1 MFLITI
7 KCYLSLVKIQ
17 KKLLSSCTTRRIVRM
32 SWNISKKITAAF
44 LAVIALV
51 AIMSAFTY
59 YEVGQLNDMHIT
71 SAKSNLEK
79 MYLSQG
85 IAMDIAN
92 EAVAMRRFNFTGDAN
107 DITVFNTYR
116 TQGNEKLQRLDAMLS
131 LQKSKELIQ
140 KIQQEK
146 NKYESIAEKSFAA
159 KKANDAATVGSLM
172 DEAGAPYKASMN
184 AALEMVR
191 NVDDFVKADQI
202 ASDEKASSMRKT
214 LLFTNLLV
222 AILAIFISR
231 FISGRISRPAQE
243 VSAAAATIAAGDLSG
258 PDVAVTT
265 HDEIGELGRS
275 FNTMKANLRQV
286 MQTIQASTEQVTT
299 SAEGLTASAEQ
310 SAIASTQVADSITA
324 VAQGAAGQLQAI
336 ETTSATVQTL
346 SAGLEEAAASAHEV
360 SDQSSRA
367 SRTAV
372 DGAQTVSQAVKQMQS
387 IQETVNFSASVV
399 SKLGESSQEIGQI
412 VDTISGIAAQTNLLA
427 LNAAIEAARA
437 GEQGR
442 GFAVVAEEVRHLAEQ
457 SQDAAKKIT
466 ELISEIQGDTAKA
479 VSAMQAGTRE
489 VETGVEVV
497 NSTGTAFKSI
507 ETIVLHVADQ
517 MKEMSTVIEHMAQGS
532 QEIVTAV
539 AEIDRLSKQASSES
553 ENVAAITEEQSAAA
567 EEIAASSQGLEGM
580 AQKMQEAVSKFR
592 L

>member
-1 MFLITI
+1 
-7 KCYLSLVKIQ
+7 
-17 KKLLSSCTTRRIVRM
+17 M

-85 IAMDIAN
+85 IALDIAN

-107 DITVFNTYR
+107 DITVFNAYR

-131 LQKSKELIQ
+131 LQKNKDLIQ

-146 NKYESIAEKSFAA
+146 SKYEGIAEKSFAA
-159 KKANDAATVGSLM
+159 KKTNDAAAVGQFM
-172 DEAGAPYKASMN
+172 DAAGAPYKAAMSLAM
-184 AALEMVR
+184 EMVS
-191 NVDDFVKADQI
+191 NVDDFVKADQL
-202 ASDEKASSMRKT
+202 ASDNKASGMRKT

-243 VSAAAATIAAGDLSG
+243 VSAAAASIAAGDLSG
-258 PDVAVTT
+258 PNVAVTT
-265 HDEIGELGRS
+265 NDEIGKLGQS
-275 FNTMKANLRQV
+275 FNTMKSNLRQV
-286 MQTIQASTEQVTT
+286 MQTIQSSAEQVTT
-299 SAEGLTASAEQ
+299 SSEELTASAEQ
-310 SAIASTQVADSITA
+310 SAIASTQVADSITS
-324 VAQGAAGQLQAI
+324 VAQGAAGQLHAI
-336 ETTSATVQTL
+336 ENASATVQTL

>member
-1 MFLITI
+1 
-7 KCYLSLVKIQ
+7 
-17 KKLLSSCTTRRIVRM
+17 M

-51 AIMSAFTY
+51 ATMSAFTY
-59 YEVGQLNDMHIT
+59 YEVGQLNTMHIN
-71 SAKSNLEK
+71 SAKSNLLK
-79 MYLSQG
+79 MELAQS
-85 IAMDIAN
+85 IATDIAN

-116 TQGNEKLQRLDAMLS
+116 TQANEKLQRLDTILS
-131 LQKSKELIQ
+131 LQKNKDLLQ

-146 NKYESIAEKSFAA
+146 TNYENIAERSFSA
-159 KKANDAATVGSLM
+159 KKASDTAAVGLLMDAAGT
-172 DEAGAPYKASMN
+172 PYKTAMN
-184 AALEMVR
+184 HAMEMVS

-202 ASDEKASSMRKT
+202 ASDEKASGMRKT

-222 AILAIFISR
+222 AIIAIFISR
-231 FISGRISRPAQE
+231 FLSGRISKPAQA
-243 VSAAAATIAAGDLSG
+243 VSTAAATIAAGDLSG
-258 PDVAVTT
+258 PNVAVTT
-265 HDEIGELGRS
+265 NDEIGELGQS
-275 FNTMKANLRQV
+275 FNTMKSNLRQV
-286 MQTIQASTEQVTT
+286 MQTIQSSAEQVT
-299 SAEGLTASAEQ
+299 SSSEELTASAEQ
-310 SAIASTQVADSITA
+310 SAIASTQVADSITS
-324 VAQGAAGQLQAI
+324 VAQGAAGQLHAI
-336 ETTSATVQTL
+336 ENASATVQTL

-372 DGAQTVSQAVKQMQS
+372 DGAQTVAQAVKQMQN

-539 AEIDRLSKQASSES
+539 AEIDRLSKHASSES

-567 EEIAASSQGLEGM
+567 EEIAASSQGLESM

>member
-1 MFLITI
+1 
-7 KCYLSLVKIQ
+7 
-17 KKLLSSCTTRRIVRM
+17 M

-79 MYLSQG
+79 MHLSQG

-131 LQKSKELIQ
+131 LQKNKDLIQ

-172 DEAGAPYKASMN
+172 DEAGTPYKASMN

-265 HDEIGELGRS
+265 NDEIGELGQS

-466 ELISEIQGDTAKA
+466 TLISEIQGDTAKA

-497 NSTGTAFKSI
+497 NSTGVAFNSI

-539 AEIDRLSKQASSES
+539 AEIDRLSKHASSES

>member
-1 MFLITI
+1 
-7 KCYLSLVKIQ
+7 
-17 KKLLSSCTTRRIVRM
+17 M

-79 MYLSQG
+79 MHLSQG

-131 LQKSKELIQ
+131 LQKNKDLIQ

-146 NKYESIAEKSFAA
+146 NKYEGIAEKSFAA
-159 KKANDAATVGSLM
+159 KKANDAAAVGQFM
-172 DEAGAPYKASMN
+172 DAAGTPYKASMSH
-184 AALEMVR
+184 AMEMVS

-202 ASDEKASSMRKT
+202 ASDEKASGMRKT

-222 AILAIFISR
+222 AIIAIFISR

-243 VSAAAATIAAGDLSG
+243 VSAAAASIAAGDLSG
-258 PDVAVTT
+258 PNVAVTT
-265 HDEIGELGRS
+265 NDEIGELGQS

-286 MQTIQASTEQVTT
+286 MQTIQSSSEQVT
-299 SAEGLTASAEQ
+299 SSSEELTASAEQ

-372 DGAQTVSQAVKQMQS
+372 DGAQTVAQAVKQMQS
-387 IQETVNFSASVV
+387 IQETVNFSANVV
-399 SKLGESSQEIGQI
+399 AKLGESSQEIGQI

-466 ELISEIQGDTAKA
+466 TLISEIQGDTAKA

-539 AEIDRLSKQASSES
+539 AEIDRLSKHASSES

>member
-1 MFLITI
+1 
-7 KCYLSLVKIQ
+7 
-17 KKLLSSCTTRRIVRM
+17 M

-79 MYLSQG
+79 MHLSQG
-85 IAMDIAN
+85 VAMDIAN

-116 TQGNEKLQRLDAMLS
+116 TQGNEKLQRLDATLS

-146 NKYESIAEKSFAA
+146 ARYESIAEKSFAA

-191 NVDDFVKADQI
+191 NVDDFVKADEI

-265 HDEIGELGRS
+265 NDEIGELGQS

-372 DGAQTVSQAVKQMQS
+372 DGAQTVAQAVKQMQS

-399 SKLGESSQEIGQI
+399 AKLGESSQEIGQI

-466 ELISEIQGDTAKA
+466 TLISEIQGDTAKA
-479 VSAMQAGTRE
+479 VSSMQAGTRE

-497 NSTGTAFKSI
+497 NSTGVAFNSI

-580 AQKMQEAVSKFR
+580 AQKMQKAVSKFR

>member
-1 MFLITI
+1 
-7 KCYLSLVKIQ
+7 
-17 KKLLSSCTTRRIVRM
+17 M

-85 IAMDIAN
+85 IALDIAN

-131 LQKSKELIQ
+131 LQKNKDLIQ

-372 DGAQTVSQAVKQMQS
+372 DGAQTVAQAVKQMQS

-399 SKLGESSQEIGQI
+399 AKLGESSQEIGQI

-466 ELISEIQGDTAKA
+466 TLISEIQGDTAKA
-479 VSAMQAGTRE
+479 VSSMQAGTRE

-497 NSTGTAFKSI
+497 NSTGVAFNSI

-539 AEIDRLSKQASSES
+539 AEIDRLSKHASSES

>member
-1 MFLITI
+1 
-7 KCYLSLVKIQ
+7 
-17 KKLLSSCTTRRIVRM
+17 M

-85 IAMDIAN
+85 IALDIAN

-131 LQKSKELIQ
+131 LPKNKELIQ
-140 KIQQEK
+140 KILQEK
-146 NKYESIAEKSFAA
+146 VKYEGIAEKSFAA
-159 KKANDAATVGSLM
+159 KKANDAASVGSLM
-172 DEAGAPYKASMN
+172 DEAGTPYKASMN

-202 ASDEKASSMRKT
+202 ASDEKASAMRKT

-243 VSAAAATIAAGDLSG
+243 VSSAAATIAAGDLSG
-258 PDVAVTT
+258 PNVAVTT
-265 HDEIGELGRS
+265 NDEIGELGQS
-275 FNTMKANLRQV
+275 FNTMKSNLRQV
-286 MQTIQASTEQVTT
+286 MQTIQSSAEQVT
-299 SAEGLTASAEQ
+299 SSSEELTASAEQ
-310 SAIASTQVADSITA
+310 SAIASTQVADSITS
-324 VAQGAAGQLQAI
+324 VAQGAAGQLHAI
-336 ETTSATVQTL
+336 ENASATVQTL

-360 SDQSSRA
+360 SDQSSQA

-372 DGAQTVSQAVKQMQS
+372 DGAQTVAQAVKQMQS
-387 IQETVNFSASVV
+387 IQETVNFSANVV
-399 SKLGESSQEIGQI
+399 AKLGESSQEIGQI

-466 ELISEIQGDTAKA
+466 TLISEIQGDTAKA
-479 VSAMQAGTRE
+479 VSAMQAGTHE

-507 ETIVLHVADQ
+507 EDIVLNVASQ

-553 ENVAAITEEQSAAA
+553 QNVAAITEEQSAAA
-567 EEIAASSQGLEGM
+567 EEIAASSQGLETM
-580 AQKMQEAVSKFR
+580 AQKMQEAVSRFR

>member
-1 MFLITI
+1 
-7 KCYLSLVKIQ
+7 
-17 KKLLSSCTTRRIVRM
+17 M

-85 IAMDIAN
+85 IALDIAN

-116 TQGNEKLQRLDAMLS
+116 TQGSEKLQQLDATLS
-131 LQKSKELIQ
+131 LQKNKDLIQ
-140 KIQQEK
+140 KILQEK
-146 NKYESIAEKSFAA
+146 TKYESIAEKSFAA
-159 KKANDAATVGSLM
+159 KKANDVATVGSLM
-172 DEAGAPYKASMN
+172 DEAGTPYKASMN

-191 NVDDFVKADQI
+191 NVDDFVKADEI

-222 AILAIFISR
+222 AIIAIFISR

-243 VSAAAATIAAGDLSG
+243 VSTAAASIAAGDLSG
-258 PDVAVTT
+258 PNVAVTT
-265 HDEIGELGRS
+265 NDEIGELGHS
-275 FNTMKANLRQV
+275 FNTMKSNLRQV
-286 MQTIQASTEQVTT
+286 MQTIQSSAEQVTT
-299 SAEGLTASAEQ
+299 SSEELTASAEQ
-310 SAIASTQVADSITA
+310 SAIASTQVAESITS

-336 ETTSATVQTL
+336 ENASATVQTL

-372 DGAQTVSQAVKQMQS
+372 DGAQTVAQAVKQMQS
-387 IQETVNFSASVV
+387 IQETVSFSANVV
-399 SKLGESSQEIGQI
+399 AKLGESSQEIGQI

-466 ELISEIQGDTAKA
+466 TLISEIQGDTAKA
-479 VSAMQAGTRE
+479 VSSMQAGTRE

-497 NSTGTAFKSI
+497 NSTGAAFNSI

-539 AEIDRLSKQASSES
+539 AEIDRLSKHASSES

>member
-1 MFLITI
+1 MKITRI
-7 KCYLSLVKIQ
+7 
-17 KKLLSSCTTRRIVRM
+17 TRRIVRM

-85 IAMDIAN
+85 IALDIAN

-116 TQGNEKLQRLDAMLS
+116 TQGNEKLQRLDATLS
-131 LQKSKELIQ
+131 LQKNKDLIQ

-172 DEAGAPYKASMN
+172 DEAGTPYKASMN

-243 VSAAAATIAAGDLSG
+243 VSAAAASIAAGDLSG

-372 DGAQTVSQAVKQMQS
+372 DGAQTVAQAVKQMQS
-387 IQETVNFSASVV
+387 IQETVNFSANVV
-399 SKLGESSQEIGQI
+399 AKLGESSQEIGQI

-466 ELISEIQGDTAKA
+466 TLISEIQGDTAKA
-479 VSAMQAGTRE
+479 VSSMQAGTRE

-497 NSTGTAFKSI
+497 NSTGVAFNSI

-539 AEIDRLSKQASSES
+539 AEIDRLSKHASSES

-580 AQKMQEAVSKFR
+580 AQKMQEAVSRFR

>member
-1 MFLITI
+1 
-7 KCYLSLVKIQ
+7 
-17 KKLLSSCTTRRIVRM
+17 M

-79 MYLSQG
+79 MHLSQG

-131 LQKSKELIQ
+131 LQKNKDLIQ

-191 NVDDFVKADQI
+191 NVDDFVKAAEEETD
-202 ASDEKASSMRKT
+202 AKAGSMRKT

-265 HDEIGELGRS
+265 NDEIGELGQS

-372 DGAQTVSQAVKQMQS
+372 DGAQTVAQAVKQMQS

-399 SKLGESSQEIGQI
+399 AKLGESSQEIGQI

-479 VSAMQAGTRE
+479 VSSMQAGTRE

-497 NSTGTAFKSI
+497 NSTGVAFNSI

-539 AEIDRLSKQASSES
+539 AEIDRLSKHASSES

>member
-1 MFLITI
+1 
-7 KCYLSLVKIQ
+7 
-17 KKLLSSCTTRRIVRM
+17 M

-79 MYLSQG
+79 MHLSQG

-131 LQKSKELIQ
+131 LQKNKDLIQ

-146 NKYESIAEKSFAA
+146 NKYEGIAEKSFAA
-159 KKANDAATVGSLM
+159 KKANDVAAVGSLM
-172 DEAGAPYKASMN
+172 DEAGTPYKASMN

-265 HDEIGELGRS
+265 NDEIGELGQS

-372 DGAQTVSQAVKQMQS
+372 DGAQTVAQAVKQMQS
-387 IQETVNFSASVV
+387 IQETVNFSANVV
-399 SKLGESSQEIGQI
+399 AKLGESSQEIGQI

-466 ELISEIQGDTAKA
+466 TLISEIQGDTAKA
-479 VSAMQAGTRE
+479 VSSMQAGTRE

-497 NSTGTAFKSI
+497 NSTGVAFNSI

-539 AEIDRLSKQASSES
+539 AEIDRLSKHASSES

>member
-1 MFLITI
+1 
-7 KCYLSLVKIQ
+7 
-17 KKLLSSCTTRRIVRM
+17 M

-85 IAMDIAN
+85 IALDIAN

-131 LQKSKELIQ
+131 LQKNKDLIQ

-172 DEAGAPYKASMN
+172 DEAGTPYKASMN
-184 AALEMVR
+184 AALEMMR

-265 HDEIGELGRS
+265 NDEIGELGQS

-372 DGAQTVSQAVKQMQS
+372 DGAQTVAQAVKQMQS
-387 IQETVNFSASVV
+387 IQETVNFSANVV
-399 SKLGESSQEIGQI
+399 AKLGESSQEIGQI

-466 ELISEIQGDTAKA
+466 TLISEIQGDTAKA
-479 VSAMQAGTRE
+479 VSSMQAGTRE

-497 NSTGTAFKSI
+497 NSTGVAFNSI

-539 AEIDRLSKQASSES
+539 AEIDRLSKHASSES

>member
-1 MFLITI
+1 
-7 KCYLSLVKIQ
+7 
-17 KKLLSSCTTRRIVRM
+17 M

-85 IAMDIAN
+85 IALDIAN
-92 EAVAMRRFNFTGDAN
+92 EAVAMRRFNFTGDVN

-131 LQKSKELIQ
+131 LQKNKDLIQ

-146 NKYESIAEKSFAA
+146 SKYEGIAEKSFAA
-159 KKANDAATVGSLM
+159 KKTNDAAAVGQFM
-172 DEAGAPYKASMN
+172 DAAGAPYKAAMSLAM
-184 AALEMVR
+184 EMVS
-191 NVDDFVKADQI
+191 NVDDFVKADQL
-202 ASDEKASSMRKT
+202 ASDNKASSMRKT

-243 VSAAAATIAAGDLSG
+243 VSAAAASIAAGDLSG
-258 PDVAVTT
+258 PNVAVTT
-265 HDEIGELGRS
+265 NDEIGELGQS
-275 FNTMKANLRQV
+275 FNTMKSNLRQV
-286 MQTIQASTEQVTT
+286 MQTIQSSAEQVT
-299 SAEGLTASAEQ
+299 SSSEELTASAEQ
-310 SAIASTQVADSITA
+310 SAIASTQVADSITS
-324 VAQGAAGQLQAI
+324 VAQGAAGQLHAI
-336 ETTSATVQTL
+336 ENASATVQTL

>member
-1 MFLITI
+1 
-7 KCYLSLVKIQ
+7 
-17 KKLLSSCTTRRIVRM
+17 M

-79 MYLSQG
+79 MHLSQG

-131 LQKSKELIQ
+131 LQKNKDLIQ

-146 NKYESIAEKSFAA
+146 NKYEGIAEKSFAA
-159 KKANDAATVGSLM
+159 KKANDVAAVGSLM
-172 DEAGAPYKASMN
+172 DEAGTPYKASMN

-265 HDEIGELGRS
+265 NDEIGELGQS

-372 DGAQTVSQAVKQMQS
+372 DGAQTVAQAVKQMQS

-399 SKLGESSQEIGQI
+399 AKLGESSQEIGQI

-497 NSTGTAFKSI
+497 NSTGVAFNSI

-539 AEIDRLSKQASSES
+539 AEIDRLSKHASSES

>member
-1 MFLITI
+1 
-7 KCYLSLVKIQ
+7 
-17 KKLLSSCTTRRIVRM
+17 M

-85 IAMDIAN
+85 IALDIAN
-92 EAVAMRRFNFTGDAN
+92 EAVAMRRFNFTGDTN

-131 LQKSKELIQ
+131 MPKNKELIQ
-140 KIQQEK
+140 KILQEK
-146 NKYESIAEKSFAA
+146 VKYEGIAEKSFAA
-159 KKANDAATVGSLM
+159 KKANDAASVGSLM

-184 AALEMVR
+184 HALEMVR

-202 ASDEKASSMRKT
+202 ASDEKASAMRKT

-243 VSAAAATIAAGDLSG
+243 VSSAAANIAAGDLSG
-258 PDVAVTT
+258 PDVAVNTQ
-265 HDEIGELGRS
+265 DELGELGRS

-286 MQTIQASTEQVTT
+286 MQTIHSSAEQVTT
-299 SAEGLTASAEQ
+299 SSEELTASAEQ
-310 SAIASTQVADSITA
+310 SAIASTQVAESITS
-324 VAQGAAGQLQAI
+324 VAQGAAGQLHAI
-336 ETTSATVQTL
+336 ENASATVQTL

-360 SDQSSRA
+360 SDQSSQA

-387 IQETVNFSASVV
+387 IQETVNFSANVV
-399 SKLGESSQEIGQI
+399 AKLGESSQEIGQI

-466 ELISEIQGDTAKA
+466 ALISEIQGDTAKA
-479 VSAMQAGTRE
+479 VSAMQAGTHE

-507 ETIVLHVADQ
+507 ESIVLNVADQ

-539 AEIDRLSKQASSES
+539 AEIDRLSKHASSES

-567 EEIAASSQGLEGM
+567 EEIAASSQGLETM

>member
-1 MFLITI
+1 
-7 KCYLSLVKIQ
+7 
-17 KKLLSSCTTRRIVRM
+17 M

-85 IAMDIAN
+85 IALDIAN

-131 LQKSKELIQ
+131 LQKNKDLIQ

-146 NKYESIAEKSFAA
+146 SKYEGIAESSFTA
-159 KKANDAATVGSLM
+159 KRANDAAAVAQLM
-172 DEAGAPYKASMN
+172 DAAGTPYKAAMS
-184 AALEMVR
+184 ASLEMVR

-202 ASDEKASSMRKT
+202 ASDEKASAMRKT

-222 AILAIFISR
+222 AIIAIFISR

-243 VSAAAATIAAGDLSG
+243 VSAAAASIAAGDLSG
-258 PDVAVTT
+258 PNVAVTT
-265 HDEIGELGRS
+265 NDEIGELGQS
-275 FNTMKANLRQV
+275 FNTMKSNLRQV
-286 MQTIQASTEQVTT
+286 MQTIQSSAEQVTT
-299 SAEGLTASAEQ
+299 SSEELTASAEQ
-310 SAIASTQVADSITA
+310 SAIASTQVADSITS
-324 VAQGAAGQLQAI
+324 VAQGAAGQLHAI
-336 ETTSATVQTL
+336 ENASATVQTL

-466 ELISEIQGDTAKA
+466 TLISEIQGDTAKA
-479 VSAMQAGTRE
+479 VSAMQAGTNE

-507 ETIVLHVADQ
+507 EDIVLNVASQ

-553 ENVAAITEEQSAAA
+553 QNVAAITEEQSAAA
-567 EEIAASSQGLEGM
+567 EEIAASSQGLETM
-580 AQKMQEAVSKFR
+580 AQKMQEAVSRFR

>member
-1 MFLITI
+1 
-7 KCYLSLVKIQ
+7 
-17 KKLLSSCTTRRIVRM
+17 
-32 SWNISKKITAAF
+32 
-44 LAVIALV
+44 
-51 AIMSAFTY
+51 
-59 YEVGQLNDMHIT
+59 
-71 SAKSNLEK
+71 
-79 MYLSQG
+79 
-85 IAMDIAN
+85 
-92 EAVAMRRFNFTGDAN
+92 
-107 DITVFNTYR
+107 
-116 TQGNEKLQRLDAMLS
+116 
-131 LQKSKELIQ
+131 
-140 KIQQEK
+140 
-146 NKYESIAEKSFAA
+146 
-159 KKANDAATVGSLM
+159 M
-172 DEAGAPYKASMN
+172 DEAGTPYKASMN

-202 ASDEKASSMRKT
+202 ASDEKASAMRKT

-243 VSAAAATIAAGDLSG
+243 VSSAAANIAAGDLSG

-265 HDEIGELGRS
+265 QDELGELGRS

-286 MQTIQASTEQVTT
+286 MQTIHSSAEQVT
-299 SAEGLTASAEQ
+299 SSSEELTASAEQ
-310 SAIASTQVADSITA
+310 SAIASTQVADSITS
-324 VAQGAAGQLQAI
+324 VAQGAAGQLHAI
-336 ETTSATVQTL
+336 ENASATVQTL

-507 ETIVLHVADQ
+507 EDIVLNVASQ

-553 ENVAAITEEQSAAA
+553 QNVAAITEEQSAAA
-567 EEIAASSQGLEGM
+567 EEIAASSQGLETM
-580 AQKMQEAVSKFR
+580 AQKMQEAVSRFR

>member
-1 MFLITI
+1 
-7 KCYLSLVKIQ
+7 
-17 KKLLSSCTTRRIVRM
+17 M
-32 SWNISKKITAAF
+32 SWSISKKITAAF

-85 IAMDIAN
+85 IALDIAN

-131 LQKSKELIQ
+131 LQKNKELIQ

-146 NKYESIAEKSFAA
+146 SKYEGIAEKSFDA
-159 KKANDAATVGSLM
+159 KKASDTAAVGLLMDAAGT
-172 DEAGAPYKASMN
+172 PYKTAMN
-184 AALEMVR
+184 HAMEMVS

-202 ASDEKASSMRKT
+202 ASDEKASGMRKT

-222 AILAIFISR
+222 AIIAIFISR
-231 FISGRISRPAQE
+231 FLSGRISRPAQE
-243 VSAAAATIAAGDLSG
+243 VSAAAASIAAGDLSG
-258 PDVAVTT
+258 PNVAVTT
-265 HDEIGELGRS
+265 NDEIGELGQS
-275 FNTMKANLRQV
+275 FNTMKSNLRQV
-286 MQTIQASTEQVTT
+286 MQTIQSSAEQVT
-299 SAEGLTASAEQ
+299 SSSEELTASAEQ
-310 SAIASTQVADSITA
+310 SAIASTQVADSITS
-324 VAQGAAGQLQAI
+324 VAQGAAGQLHAI
-336 ETTSATVQTL
+336 ENASATVQTL

>member
-1 MFLITI
+1 
-7 KCYLSLVKIQ
+7 
-17 KKLLSSCTTRRIVRM
+17 M

-85 IAMDIAN
+85 IALDIAN

-116 TQGNEKLQRLDAMLS
+116 TQGSEKLQQLDATLS
-131 LQKSKELIQ
+131 LQKNKDLIQ
-140 KIQQEK
+140 KILQEK
-146 NKYESIAEKSFAA
+146 TKYESIAEKSFAA
-159 KKANDAATVGSLM
+159 KKANDVATVGSLM
-172 DEAGAPYKASMN
+172 DEAGTPYKASMN

-191 NVDDFVKADQI
+191 NVDDFVKADEI

-222 AILAIFISR
+222 AIIAIFISR

-243 VSAAAATIAAGDLSG
+243 VSTAAASIAAGDLSG
-258 PDVAVTT
+258 PNVAVTT
-265 HDEIGELGRS
+265 NDEIGELGHS
-275 FNTMKANLRQV
+275 FNTMKSNLRQV
-286 MQTIQASTEQVTT
+286 MQTIQSSAEQVTT
-299 SAEGLTASAEQ
+299 SSEELTASAEQ
-310 SAIASTQVADSITA
+310 SAIASTQVAESITS

-336 ETTSATVQTL
+336 ENASATVQTL

-372 DGAQTVSQAVKQMQS
+372 DGAQTVAQAVKQMQS
-387 IQETVNFSASVV
+387 IQETVSFSANVV
-399 SKLGESSQEIGQI
+399 AKLGESSQEIGQI

-466 ELISEIQGDTAKA
+466 TLISEIQGDTAKA
-479 VSAMQAGTRE
+479 VSSMQAGTRE

-497 NSTGTAFKSI
+497 NSTGAAFNSI

-539 AEIDRLSKQASSES
+539 AEIDRLSKHASSES

-580 AQKMQEAVSKFR
+580 AQKNAGSRQ
-592 L
+592 

>member
-1 MFLITI
+1 
-7 KCYLSLVKIQ
+7 
-17 KKLLSSCTTRRIVRM
+17 M

-79 MYLSQG
+79 MHLSQG

-131 LQKSKELIQ
+131 LQKNKDLIQ

-146 NKYESIAEKSFAA
+146 NKYEGIAEKSFAA
-159 KKANDAATVGSLM
+159 KKANDVAAVGSLM
-172 DEAGAPYKASMN
+172 DEAGTPYKASMN

-372 DGAQTVSQAVKQMQS
+372 DGAQTVAQAVKQMQS

-399 SKLGESSQEIGQI
+399 AKLGESSQEIGQI

-466 ELISEIQGDTAKA
+466 TLISEIQGDTAKA
-479 VSAMQAGTRE
+479 VSSMQAGTRE

-497 NSTGTAFKSI
+497 NSTGVAFNSI

-539 AEIDRLSKQASSES
+539 AEIDRLSKHASSES

>member
-1 MFLITI
+1 
-7 KCYLSLVKIQ
+7 
-17 KKLLSSCTTRRIVRM
+17 M

-51 AIMSAFTY
+51 ATMSAFTY
-59 YEVGQLNDMHIT
+59 YEVGQLNTMHIN
-71 SAKSNLEK
+71 SAKSNLLK
-79 MYLSQG
+79 MELAQS
-85 IAMDIAN
+85 IATDIAS

-116 TQGNEKLQRLDAMLS
+116 TQANEKLQRLDTILS
-131 LQKSKELIQ
+131 LQKNKDLLQ

-146 NKYESIAEKSFAA
+146 TNYENIAERSFSA
-159 KKANDAATVGSLM
+159 KKANDTATVSRLM
-172 DEAGAPYKASMN
+172 DEAGTPYKASMS
-184 AALEMVR
+184 AVLEMVHA
-191 NVDDFVKADQI
+191 VDDFVKADQI
-202 ASDEKASSMRKT
+202 ASEEKASAMRKT

-243 VSAAAATIAAGDLSG
+243 VSTAAATIAAGDLSG
-258 PDVAVTT
+258 PNVAITSN
-265 HDEIGELGRS
+265 DEIGELSHS

-286 MQTIQASTEQVTT
+286 MQTIQSSAEQVTT
-299 SAEGLTASAEQ
+299 SSEELTASAEQ

-360 SDQSSRA
+360 SDQSSQA

-372 DGAQTVSQAVKQMQS
+372 DGAQTVAQAVKQMQS
-387 IQETVNFSASVV
+387 IQETVNFSANVV
-399 SKLGESSQEIGQI
+399 AKLGESSQEIGQI

-466 ELISEIQGDTAKA
+466 TLISEIQGDTAKA

-507 ETIVLHVADQ
+507 EDIVLNVASQ

-553 ENVAAITEEQSAAA
+553 QNVAAITEEQSAAA
-567 EEIAASSQGLEGM
+567 EEIAASSQGLETM

>member
-1 MFLITI
+1 
-7 KCYLSLVKIQ
+7 
-17 KKLLSSCTTRRIVRM
+17 M

-85 IAMDIAN
+85 IALDIAN

-131 LQKSKELIQ
+131 LPKNKELIQ
-140 KIQQEK
+140 KILQEK
-146 NKYESIAEKSFAA
+146 VKYEGIAEKSFAA
-159 KKANDAATVGSLM
+159 KKANDAASVGSLM
-172 DEAGAPYKASMN
+172 DEAGTPYKASMN

-202 ASDEKASSMRKT
+202 ASDEKASAMRKT

-243 VSAAAATIAAGDLSG
+243 VSSAAANIAAGDLSG

-265 HDEIGELGRS
+265 QDELGELGRS

-286 MQTIQASTEQVTT
+286 MQTIHSSAEQVT
-299 SAEGLTASAEQ
+299 SSSEELTASAEQ
-310 SAIASTQVADSITA
+310 SAIASTQVADSITS
-324 VAQGAAGQLQAI
+324 VAQGAAGQLHAI
-336 ETTSATVQTL
+336 ENASATVQTL

-360 SDQSSRA
+360 SDQSSQA

-372 DGAQTVSQAVKQMQS
+372 DGAQTVAQAVKQMQS
-387 IQETVNFSASVV
+387 IQETVNFSANVV
-399 SKLGESSQEIGQI
+399 AKLGESSQEIGQI

-466 ELISEIQGDTAKA
+466 TLISEIQGDTAKA

-507 ETIVLHVADQ
+507 EDIVLNVASQ

-553 ENVAAITEEQSAAA
+553 QNVAAITEEQSAAA
-567 EEIAASSQGLEGM
+567 EEIAASSQGLETM
-580 AQKMQEAVSKFR
+580 AQKMQEAVSRFR

>member
-1 MFLITI
+1 M
-7 KCYLSLVKIQ
+7 
-17 KKLLSSCTTRRIVRM
+17 
-32 SWNISKKITAAF
+32 
-44 LAVIALV
+44 
-51 AIMSAFTY
+51 
-59 YEVGQLNDMHIT
+59 
-71 SAKSNLEK
+71 
-79 MYLSQG
+79 
-85 IAMDIAN
+85 
-92 EAVAMRRFNFTGDAN
+92 
-107 DITVFNTYR
+107 
-116 TQGNEKLQRLDAMLS
+116 
-131 LQKSKELIQ
+131 
-140 KIQQEK
+140 
-146 NKYESIAEKSFAA
+146 
-159 KKANDAATVGSLM
+159 
-172 DEAGAPYKASMN
+172 
-184 AALEMVR
+184 
-191 NVDDFVKADQI
+191 
-202 ASDEKASSMRKT
+202 
-214 LLFTNLLV
+214 
-222 AILAIFISR
+222 
-231 FISGRISRPAQE
+231 
-243 VSAAAATIAAGDLSG
+243 
-258 PDVAVTT
+258 
-265 HDEIGELGRS
+265 
-275 FNTMKANLRQV
+275 
-286 MQTIQASTEQVTT
+286 
-299 SAEGLTASAEQ
+299 
-310 SAIASTQVADSITA
+310 
-324 VAQGAAGQLQAI
+324 
-336 ETTSATVQTL
+336 QTL

-372 DGAQTVSQAVKQMQS
+372 DGAQTVAQAVKQMQS

-399 SKLGESSQEIGQI
+399 AKLGESSQEIGQI

-466 ELISEIQGDTAKA
+466 TLISEIQGDTAKA
-479 VSAMQAGTRE
+479 VSSMQAGTRE

-497 NSTGTAFKSI
+497 NSTGVAFNSI

-539 AEIDRLSKQASSES
+539 AEIDRLSKHASSES

>member
-1 MFLITI
+1 
-7 KCYLSLVKIQ
+7 
-17 KKLLSSCTTRRIVRM
+17 M

-59 YEVGQLNDMHIT
+59 YEVDQLNTMHIN
-71 SAKSNLEK
+71 SAKSNLLK
-79 MYLSQG
+79 MELAQS
-85 IAMDIAN
+85 IATDIAN
-92 EAVAMRRFNFTGDAN
+92 EAVTMRRFNFTGDTN

-116 TQGNEKLQRLDAMLS
+116 TQANEKLQRLDTILS
-131 LQKSKELIQ
+131 LQKNKDLLQ

-146 NKYESIAEKSFAA
+146 TKYENIAERSFSA
-159 KKANDAATVGSLM
+159 KKANDTATVSRLM
-172 DEAGAPYKASMN
+172 DEAGTPYKASMS
-184 AALEMVR
+184 AVLEMVHA
-191 NVDDFVKADQI
+191 VDDFVKADQI
-202 ASDEKASSMRKT
+202 ASEEKASAMRKT

-243 VSAAAATIAAGDLSG
+243 VSSAAATIAAGDLSG
-258 PDVAVTT
+258 PNVAVTT
-265 HDEIGELGRS
+265 NDEIGELGQS
-275 FNTMKANLRQV
+275 FNTMKSNLRQV
-286 MQTIQASTEQVTT
+286 MQTIQSSAEQVT
-299 SAEGLTASAEQ
+299 SSSEELTASAEQ
-310 SAIASTQVADSITA
+310 SAIASTQVADSITS
-324 VAQGAAGQLQAI
+324 VAQGAAGQLHAI
-336 ETTSATVQTL
+336 ENASATVQTL

-360 SDQSSRA
+360 SDQSSQA

-372 DGAQTVSQAVKQMQS
+372 DGAQTVAQAVKQMQS
-387 IQETVNFSASVV
+387 IQETVNFSANVV
-399 SKLGESSQEIGQI
+399 AKLGESSQEIGQI

-507 ETIVLHVADQ
+507 ETIVLNVASQ

-553 ENVAAITEEQSAAA
+553 QNVAAITEEQSAAA
-567 EEIAASSQGLEGM
+567 EEIAASSQGLETM
-580 AQKMQEAVSKFR
+580 AQKMQEAVSRFR

>member
-1 MFLITI
+1 
-7 KCYLSLVKIQ
+7 
-17 KKLLSSCTTRRIVRM
+17 M
-32 SWNISKKITAAF
+32 SWSISKKITAAF

-85 IAMDIAN
+85 IALDIAN

-131 LQKSKELIQ
+131 LQKNKDLIQ

-146 NKYESIAEKSFAA
+146 SKYEGIAEKSFAA
-159 KKANDAATVGSLM
+159 KKTNDAAAVGQFM
-172 DEAGAPYKASMN
+172 DAAGAPYKAAMSLAM
-184 AALEMVR
+184 EMVS
-191 NVDDFVKADQI
+191 NVDDFVKADQL
-202 ASDEKASSMRKT
+202 ASDNKASSMRKT

-243 VSAAAATIAAGDLSG
+243 VSAAAASIAAGDLSG
-258 PDVAVTT
+258 PNVAVTT
-265 HDEIGELGRS
+265 NDEIGELGQS
-275 FNTMKANLRQV
+275 FNTMKSNLRQV
-286 MQTIQASTEQVTT
+286 MQTIQSSAEQVT
-299 SAEGLTASAEQ
+299 SSSEELTASAEQ
-310 SAIASTQVADSITA
+310 SAIASTQVADSITS
-324 VAQGAAGQLQAI
+324 VAQGAAGQLHAI
-336 ETTSATVQTL
+336 ENASATVQTL

>member
-1 MFLITI
+1 
-7 KCYLSLVKIQ
+7 
-17 KKLLSSCTTRRIVRM
+17 M

-79 MYLSQG
+79 MHLSQG

-131 LQKSKELIQ
+131 LQKNKDLIQ

-172 DEAGAPYKASMN
+172 DEAGTPYKASMN

-202 ASDEKASSMRKT
+202 ASDEKASAMRKT

-265 HDEIGELGRS
+265 NDEIGELGQS

-372 DGAQTVSQAVKQMQS
+372 DGAQTVAQAVKQMQS

-399 SKLGESSQEIGQI
+399 AKLGESSQEIGQI

-489 VETGVEVV
+489 VETGVEDV
-497 NSTGTAFKSI
+497 NSTGVAFNSI

-539 AEIDRLSKQASSES
+539 AEIDRLSKHASSES

>member
-1 MFLITI
+1 
-7 KCYLSLVKIQ
+7 
-17 KKLLSSCTTRRIVRM
+17 M

-79 MYLSQG
+79 MHLSQG

-131 LQKSKELIQ
+131 LQKNKDLIQ

-172 DEAGAPYKASMN
+172 DEADTPYKASMN

-265 HDEIGELGRS
+265 NDEIGELGQS

-372 DGAQTVSQAVKQMQS
+372 DGAQTVAQAVKQMQS
-387 IQETVNFSASVV
+387 IQETVNFSANVV
-399 SKLGESSQEIGQI
+399 AKLGESSQEIGQI

-466 ELISEIQGDTAKA
+466 TLISEIQGDTAKA
-479 VSAMQAGTRE
+479 VSSMQAGTRE

-497 NSTGTAFKSI
+497 NSTGVAFNSI

-539 AEIDRLSKQASSES
+539 AEIDRLSKHASSES

>member
-1 MFLITI
+1 
-7 KCYLSLVKIQ
+7 
-17 KKLLSSCTTRRIVRM
+17 M

-79 MYLSQG
+79 MHLSQG

-131 LQKSKELIQ
+131 LQKNKDLIQ

-372 DGAQTVSQAVKQMQS
+372 DGAQTVAQAVKQMQS

-399 SKLGESSQEIGQI
+399 AKLGESSQEIGQI

-466 ELISEIQGDTAKA
+466 TLISEIQGDTAKA
-479 VSAMQAGTRE
+479 VSSMQAGTRE

-497 NSTGTAFKSI
+497 NSTGVAFNSI

-539 AEIDRLSKQASSES
+539 AEIDRLSKHASSES

>member
-1 MFLITI
+1 
-7 KCYLSLVKIQ
+7 
-17 KKLLSSCTTRRIVRM
+17 M

-131 LQKSKELIQ
+131 LQKNKDLIP

-146 NKYESIAEKSFAA
+146 NKYEGIAEKSFAA
-159 KKANDAATVGSLM
+159 KKANDVAAVGSLM

-191 NVDDFVKADQI
+191 NVDDFVKADEI

-265 HDEIGELGRS
+265 NDEIGELGQS

-466 ELISEIQGDTAKA
+466 TLISEIQGDTAKA
-479 VSAMQAGTRE
+479 VSSMQAGTRE

-497 NSTGTAFKSI
+497 NSTGVAFNSI

-539 AEIDRLSKQASSES
+539 AEIDRLSKHASSES

-567 EEIAASSQGLEGM
+567 EEIAASSQGLETM
-580 AQKMQEAVSKFR
+580 AQKMQEAVSRFR

>member
-1 MFLITI
+1 
-7 KCYLSLVKIQ
+7 
-17 KKLLSSCTTRRIVRM
+17 M

-79 MYLSQG
+79 MHLSQG

-131 LQKSKELIQ
+131 LQKNKDLIQ

-399 SKLGESSQEIGQI
+399 AKLGESSQEIGQI

-497 NSTGTAFKSI
+497 NSTGVAFNSI

-539 AEIDRLSKQASSES
+539 AEIDRLSKHASSES

>member
-1 MFLITI
+1 
-7 KCYLSLVKIQ
+7 
-17 KKLLSSCTTRRIVRM
+17 M

-372 DGAQTVSQAVKQMQS
+372 DGAQTVAQAVKQMQS

-466 ELISEIQGDTAKA
+466 TLISEIQGDTAKA

-507 ETIVLHVADQ
+507 EDIVLNVASQ

-539 AEIDRLSKQASSES
+539 AEIDRLSKHASSES

-567 EEIAASSQGLEGM
+567 EEIATSSHGLETM
-580 AQKMQEAVSKFR
+580 AQKMQQAVSTFR